1 MHIPSNLFSRI
12 NKSELSLVHQ
22 HHCQLCLISLLFFLT
37 KWNML
42 FWRIDNCCLLA
53 SCIFPISHSLAI
65 LWIINFHKFDSD
77 SATPHI
83 NDINNSWLLK
93 IKPNDHNLALHAY
106 IQRTSNSAVQWCCH
120 IISYLFPSF
129 SSLAK
134 LDYYCVILLEM
145 WSTSFSFERF
155 AHVIH
160 CLGFFSFPFP
170 TPCFC
175 YIL

>member
-1 MHIPSNLFSRI
+1 
-12 NKSELSLVHQ
+12 
-22 HHCQLCLISLLFFLT
+22 
-37 KWNML
+37 ML

-53 SCIFPISHSLAI
+53 SCIFPILHSLAI

>member
-1 MHIPSNLFSRI
+1 M
-12 NKSELSLVHQ
+12 HQ
-22 HHCQLCLISLLFFLT
+22 HHCQLCLISLLFYLT

-42 FWRIDNCCLLA
+42 FWRINHCCLLA
-53 SCIFPISHSLAI
+53 SCIFPFLIHLPFYDELIFLSC
-65 LWIINFHKFDSD
+65 DSD

-93 IKPNDHNLALHAY
+93 IKPNYPNLPLHAY
-106 IQRTSNSAVQWCCH
+106 IQRTTNSAIQWCCH
-120 IISYLFPSF
+120 ITSYLFSSF

-134 LDYYCVILLEM
+134 LDYYCVMLLEM
-145 WSTSFSFERF
+145 WSASFSFERF

-160 CLGFFSFPFP
+160 CLGFFPFPFP
-170 TPCFC
+170 TPCLH